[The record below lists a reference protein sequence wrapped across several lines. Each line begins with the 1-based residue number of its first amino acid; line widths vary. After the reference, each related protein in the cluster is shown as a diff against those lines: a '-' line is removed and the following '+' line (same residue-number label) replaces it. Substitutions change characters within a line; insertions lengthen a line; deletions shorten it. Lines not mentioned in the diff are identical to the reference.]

1 MKAHTSDFKNN
12 VSLFGR
18 EIDSKITYEL
28 NGETIELGAE
38 DLNSVSPH
46 YEASILKSVMK
57 ELDIDSN
64 VDIPLETQINYQF
77 GVKVGEGYEYINFGN
92 YIVYSSEKQ
101 EDLNSYKIKCYDKM
115 LYAMKD
121 YDEVAKIYPLSV
133 RDYIYELC
141 DTIGLTFKNA
151 NDTFTNY
158 NRTIPTDLYKGLGYT
173 YRDVLDELAQ
183 VTGST
188 ICINEQDDELEIRY
202 ITDTNDTIDGEYLKD
217 VNVNF
222 GAKYGPV
229 NSIVLSRGA
238 ESDNVYLQNTTSI
251 EQNGLCEIKIK
262 DNQIMNFNDRS
273 DYLPDLLSRLD
284 GLQYYINDFSST
296 GIAYYDVCDRYNVEI
311 DGNTYSCVMF
321 NDELVITQGLEE
333 NIHADMPEETETDY
347 TKADKTDRK
356 INQTYLL
363 VDKQNQVIEGVVS
376 QVSDQNEQIATI
388 RLQYNELLSRISDI
402 ADITTSAEDTDAKV
416 HLDNINASQPIS
428 IKIHPIAEN
437 ICYLYPY
444 SGLYPSSALFIK
456 SRKLRF
462 ENTETEEIK
471 DWVLPTDLWM
481 VNSDTYDELELF
493 YGDGTNSNVIVT
505 RRCAIDANGNITA
518 LATPKTERYPYPDD
532 VVLTDGDYD
541 VYLVDNTTGYLYV
554 QLMAKNIY
562 TTQFYTKAETNTL
575 IDQTATDIT
584 LGVNQT
590 LSNYSTTT
598 EMNSAIA
605 LKAGEINSVVATKVG
620 ENEVISKINQSSE
633 AITINANKISLDG
646 KTINLT
652 SDDISIASTNFNVD
666 SNGNVVANSLSSNNA
681 TITGGSIDL
690 YNDPSAS
697 FYNDVIRIFG
707 SGSYEYVSMGSNI
720 MSFNNSG
727 VWAQLRTYPQGQGL
741 ADGFDLVFGGTNSYA
756 SGGIGVSGIS
766 YTRSTEA
773 VSDFY
778 VRESD
783 GTTYVRDG
791 SYTSWH
797 AVSLESLKKNFKKVE
812 NALDK
817 VVNSDIYEYNFK
829 TDKDK
834 DKKHIGLVIPDE
846 GGDFRTPQELISQDG
861 KGIETYSMIS
871 LLWKAVQE
879 QQEQIKDL
887 KKEVNE
893 LKQEINELKGDK

>member
-1 MKAHTSDFKNN
+1 MKAHSSDFKNN

-28 NGETIELGAE
+28 DGETIELGAE
-38 DLNSVSPH
+38 ELNSVSPH

-77 GVKVGEGYEYINFGN
+77 GVKVGEGYEYIDFGN

-121 YDEVAKIYPLSV
+121 YDEVATIYPLSV

-238 ESDNVYLQNTTSI
+238 ESDNVYLQDTTSI

-321 NDELVITQGLEE
+321 NDELVVTQGLEE
-333 NIHADMPEETETDY
+333 NVHADMPEETETDY

-402 ADITTSAEDTDAKV
+402 ADITTSAEDTDARV
-416 HLDNINASQPIS
+416 HLDNVNTSQPIS

-462 ENTETEEIK
+462 ENTETDEIF
-471 DWVLPTDLWM
+471 DWVLPTNLWM
-481 VNSDTYDELELF
+481 VNSTTYDELELS

-505 RRCAIDANGNITA
+505 RRCAIDSNGNISA
-518 LATPKTERYPYPDD
+518 LQTPTTETYSYPDSL
-532 VVLTDGDYD
+532 VLTDGDYD

-562 TTQFYTKAETNTL
+562 TTQFYTKAETNSL
-575 IDQTATDIT
+575 VEQTATDIT

-598 EMNSAIA
+598 EMNTAIT
-605 LKAGEINSVVATKVG
+605 LKATEINNVVSQKVGNNEIISSINNAINDGQGVINLKSNSVIIDSDNFKLTKEGDMTANSGTFGGEINTSEDCIIGNNLYVGQNQAPAGLSQKFIKFSNNSYINRVYDNYNNYETLGMNSNFLELIGVDGFALLKGEDGHLPVIFAGEGTGEDFLELYSGSATG
-620 ENEVISKINQSSE
+620 QYMRITTNNIYASKN
-633 AITINANKISLDG
+633 ITIESDKRLKDKIKNIDTSFIDDLKVKEFEYKKTPGEKQIGLIAQDYVDKDYAEYFLSKNKDG
-646 KTINLT
+646 
-652 SDDISIASTNFNVD
+652 
-666 SNGNVVANSLSSNNA
+666 
-681 TITGGSIDL
+681 
-690 YNDPSAS
+690 Y
-697 FYNDVIRIFG
+697 Y
-707 SGSYEYVSMGSNI
+707 
-720 MSFNNSG
+720 
-727 VWAQLRTYPQGQGL
+727 
-741 ADGFDLVFGGTNSYA
+741 
-756 SGGIGVSGIS
+756 GIS
-766 YTRSTEA
+766 YGNIT
-773 VSDFY
+773 
-778 VRESD
+778 
-783 GTTYVRDG
+783 
-791 SYTSWH
+791 
-797 AVSLESLKKNFKKVE
+797 
-812 NALDK
+812 NAL
-817 VVNSDIYEYNFK
+817 IQYC
-829 TDKDK
+829 
-834 DKKHIGLVIPDE
+834 
-846 GGDFRTPQELISQDG
+846 Q
-861 KGIETYSMIS
+861 
-871 LLWKAVQE
+871 
-879 QQEQIKDL
+879 DL
-887 KKEVNE
+887 KKEVEE
-893 LKQEINELKGDK
+893 LKKEVNKLKGGNK

>member
-28 NGETIELGAE
+28 DGETIELGAE
-38 DLNSVSPH
+38 ELNSVSPH

-77 GVKVGEGYEYINFGN
+77 GVKVGNGYEYIDFGN

-121 YDEVAKIYPLSV
+121 YDEVATIYPLSV

-141 DTIGLTFKNA
+141 DTIGLTFKNV

-188 ICINEQDDELEIRY
+188 ICINEEDDELEIRY

-238 ESDNVYLQNTTSI
+238 ESDNVYLQDTTSI

-284 GLQYYINDFSST
+284 GLEYYINDFSST

-311 DGNTYSCVMF
+311 DDNTYSCVMF

-333 NIHADMPEETETDY
+333 NVHADMPEETETDY

-402 ADITTSAEDTDAKV
+402 ADITTSGESSYASVNLVGVNT
-416 HLDNINASQPIS
+416 SQPIS
-428 IKIHPIAEN
+428 IKIHPIGQN

-462 ENTETEEIK
+462 ENTETDEIF

-481 VNSDTYDELELF
+481 VNSEIYDELELS
-493 YGDGTNSNVIVT
+493 YGDGTNSSVIVT

-518 LATPKTERYPYPDD
+518 LATPTTETYTYPYDL
-532 VVLTDGDYD
+532 VLSDGDYTIS
-541 VYLVDNTTGYLYV
+541 LVDNSTGYLYV

-575 IDQTATDIT
+575 VNQTATDIT

-605 LKAGEINSVVATKVG
+605 LKASEINNVVSQKVG
-620 ENEVISKINQSSE
+620 DNEIVAKLNLAISDNQGVVNLTGNQVTINSDNFTLDRYGNMVANSGTFGGTINTSEDCIVGNNLYVGQNQGAGDIDEKYIRFSEGTYIERWRYNSQSYDVPIEAIKVSSDRFNVNTTQGISIGIEDGHGPAIWGAVNYGLSMQSS
-633 AITINANKISLDG
+633 ASGNYIDITD
-646 KTINLT
+646 T
-652 SDDISIASTNFNVD
+652 SIEASTNITI
-666 SNGNVVANSLSSNNA
+666 SSDKRLKDKIKN
-681 TITGGSIDL
+681 IDT
-690 YNDPSAS
+690 S
-697 FYNDVIRIFG
+697 FIDDLKVKEF
-707 SGSYEYVSMGSNI
+707 EYKKTPGKKQI
-720 MSFNNSG
+720 G
-727 VWAQLRTYPQGQGL
+727 LIAQDYLDKDYSEYFLEQNK
-741 ADGFDLVFGGTNSYA
+741 DGYY
-756 SGGIGVSGIS
+756 GIS
-766 YTRSTEA
+766 YGNIT
-773 VSDFY
+773 
-778 VRESD
+778 
-783 GTTYVRDG
+783 
-791 SYTSWH
+791 
-797 AVSLESLKKNFKKVE
+797 
-812 NALDK
+812 NAL
-817 VVNSDIYEYNFK
+817 IQYC
-829 TDKDK
+829 
-834 DKKHIGLVIPDE
+834 
-846 GGDFRTPQELISQDG
+846 Q
-861 KGIETYSMIS
+861 
-871 LLWKAVQE
+871 
-879 QQEQIKDL
+879 DL
-887 KKEVNE
+887 KKEVEE
-893 LKQEINELKGDK
+893 LKKEVNKLKGGNK